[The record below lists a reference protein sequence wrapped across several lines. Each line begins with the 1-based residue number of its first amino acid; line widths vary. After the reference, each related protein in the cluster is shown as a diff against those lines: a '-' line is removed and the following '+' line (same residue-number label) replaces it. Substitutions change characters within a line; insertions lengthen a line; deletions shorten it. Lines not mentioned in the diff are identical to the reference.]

1 MKHENRP
8 PQTHRLFVGI
18 ALIAVGVLALLGN
31 LHIIDP
37 VALGALWPLIFVV
50 LGLSHIAQHRSPRA
64 LIWGGGFIALGAA
77 LTLRKLGLLPW
88 GMHELWPAL
97 LIFGGVYLL
106 VKALFPDA
114 GSRWCGWGRGH
125 GLPSPCCEDAT
136 RLNHKAILN
145 GSAIK
150 NDTQDFQGG
159 ELTAVMGGLEL
170 DLRQASMKSEAVLR
184 VLVMM
189 GGVEI
194 RVPQDWSVQLNSVP
208 ILGGVEDKTVPL
220 MNSGKRLI
228 IEGDII
234 MGGIEIRN

>member
-1 MKHENRP
+1 MRHEHRS

-37 VALGALWPLIFVV
+37 VALRAFWPLVFVA
-50 LGLSHIAQHRSPRA
+50 LGLSHIARRRA
-64 LIWGGGFIALGAA
+64 PHALLWGVGLIALGAA
-77 LTLRKLGLLPW
+77 LTLRNLGLLPW
-88 GMHELWPAL
+88 GMHELWPAF
-97 LIFGGVYLL
+97 LIFGGVYFIA
-106 VKALFPDA
+106 KGFFPNSGA
-114 GSRWCGWGRGH
+114 RWSGWERGH
-125 GLPSPCCEDAT
+125 GLPPAAHEDAA
-136 RLNHKAILN
+136 RLNHQAILS

-170 DLRQASMKSEAVLR
+170 DLRQAAMKSEAVLH

-189 GGVEI
+189 GGLEI
-194 RVPQDWSVQLNSVP
+194 RVPQDWSVQINSVP
-208 ILGGVEDKTVPL
+208 ILGGVEDKTVPA
-220 MNSGKRLI
+220 MNADKRLV
-228 IEGDII
+228 IEGDIV

>member
-1 MKHENRP
+1 MRHERRP

-37 VALGALWPLIFVV
+37 IALRAFWPLVFVA
-50 LGLSHIAQHRSPRA
+50 LGLSHIARHRSPHA
-64 LIWGGGFIALGAA
+64 LLWGVGFIALGAA
-77 LTLRKLGLLPW
+77 LTLRKQGLLPL

-106 VKALFPDA
+106 AKGLFPDS
-114 GSRWCGWGRGH
+114 GSRWRGWERGN
-125 GLPSPCCEDAT
+125 GLPPPRGEDSA
-136 RLNHKAILN
+136 RLNLKAILN

-170 DLRQASMKSEAVLR
+170 DLRQASMKSEAVLH

-194 RVPQDWSVQLNSVP
+194 RVPQDWSIQLRSVP
-208 ILGGVEDKTVPL
+208 ILGGVEDKTVPA
-220 MNSGKRLI
+220 MNASKRLI

-234 MGGIEIRN
+234 MGGIEIKN